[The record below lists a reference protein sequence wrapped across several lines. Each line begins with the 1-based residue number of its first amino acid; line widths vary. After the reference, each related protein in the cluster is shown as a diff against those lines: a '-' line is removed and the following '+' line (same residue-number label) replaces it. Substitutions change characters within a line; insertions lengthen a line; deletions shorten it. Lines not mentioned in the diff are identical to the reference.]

1 MVKKD
6 KQSADFVMRH
16 LFNLLGPELRIMK
29 CGSCG
34 IRCTVDRPVSASDF
48 KCPSGEFGHMMH
60 EDKSAMELL
69 ANLIKP
75 KPVIFVKMISPE
87 PKKL

>member
-1 MVKKD
+1 
-6 KQSADFVMRH
+6 
-16 LFNLLGPELRIMK
+16 
-29 CGSCG
+29 
-34 IRCTVDRPVSASDF
+34 
-48 KCPSGEFGHMMH
+48 MMH